1 MLKSCMEEPELE
13 KDMEEEEG
21 GLLSGSKQGQKM
33 GELKKFVT
41 FPVCGCVVVI
51 EY

>member
-1 MLKSCMEEPELE
+1 MVKSFMEEPELE
-13 KDMEEEEG
+13 KDMEEG
-21 GLLSGSKQGQKM
+21 GVSGSKQGQKM
-33 GELKKFVT
+33 GELKVFVT